1 MKNKI
6 FSEYRFQIW
15 LKIPQELNKCSLEI
29 EMKLQQ
35 NKIINFVAVHFVA
48 AHFVKKFYN
57 PISI

>member
-15 LKIPQELNKCSLEI
+15 LKIPQELNKGSLEI
-29 EMKLQQ
+29 EMKFQQ
-35 NKIINFVAVHFVA
+35 NKIINILVVHFVA
-48 AHFVKKFYN
+48 ALFVKKFYN